1 MVEHCWAEL
10 AAGSTVTRDQLRG
23 VQMTESMA
31 AAIVEAVVAGV
42 VIAAGVAANKEAQ
55 IFDPVD
61 HVVVPILVAD
71 TLLVAAVL
79 QSMLEVAGPLEST

>member
-1 MVEHCWAEL
+1 
-10 AAGSTVTRDQLRG
+10 
-23 VQMTESMA
+23 MTESMA
-31 AAIVEAVVAGV
+31 AAVVEAVVVEAVVAGV

-79 QSMLEVAGPLEST
+79 QSMLEVAGPLELT